1 MDFYEAVGKRRMVR
15 NFTGDEVEPAA
26 LERILNAARRG
37 PSAGFSQGQDFVVV
51 SEPEKKLALA
61 RLCHE
66 KGYVEAGFDPFLSRA
81 SVLIVPCTNENA
93 YHRRY
98 QEPDKLDD
106 EGHEINWPVPYWFMD
121 VGCAV
126 MLAVARRCV
135 RRAGGCLCRQPP
147 VGRDQGPA
155 QYPRGGHTS
164 RRYRCWAPRSRQTL
178 WLAKT
183 GAPAGARCDPPRK
196 LVTRTLLH
204 CHALRKIARLVYI
217 RAAPYGNMVAE

>member
-1 MDFYEAVGKRRMVR
+1 MMDFYEAVGKRRMVR

-126 MLAVARRCV
+126 MLLLLAVVSEGLAAAF
-135 RRAGGCLCRQPP
+135 AGSHQLDEIKALLSIPEEVTP
-147 VGRDQGPA
+147 VGVIAVGHPALDKRSGSLKRGRRPERDVIH
-155 QYPRGGHTS
+155 RES
-164 RRYRCWAPRSRQTL
+164 W
-178 WLAKT
+178 
-183 GAPAGARCDPPRK
+183 
-196 LVTRTLLH
+196 
-204 CHALRKIARLVYI
+204 
-217 RAAPYGNMVAE
+217 